1 MKMGLCRLPRTFRT
15 MIIDVDFEWHEAGPA
30 GHVGNRTDGP
40 GAWRLLLPRLSTQA
54 DVNTAVQ
61 KASDQEMDM
70 FDAGLFF
77 DEEGVADDAAVVSDH
92 EDEFGMGAL

>member
-1 MKMGLCRLPRTFRT
+1 
-15 MIIDVDFEWHEAGPA
+15 
-30 GHVGNRTDGP
+30 
-40 GAWRLLLPRLSTQA
+40 LSTQA

-77 DEEGVADDAAVVSDH
+77 SEEGVADDAAVVADH